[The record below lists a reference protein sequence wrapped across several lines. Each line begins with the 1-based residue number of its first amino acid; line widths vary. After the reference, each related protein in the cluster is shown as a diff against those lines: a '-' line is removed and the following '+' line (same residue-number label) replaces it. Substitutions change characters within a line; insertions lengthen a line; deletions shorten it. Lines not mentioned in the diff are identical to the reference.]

1 MKRSKVYY
9 AKFFAAVLAI
19 SLPWVMAKR
28 SHSGPLPAGTSDYIE
43 GTVTSAKGPE
53 AGVWVIAETSDLPTK
68 YAKVVVTDDRGRY
81 ALPQLAE
88 AYYKVWV
95 RCYGLV
101 DSTPVSCKPGQTIDL
116 KAVVAPDGKSA
127 ALVYP
132 ANYW

>member
-9 AKFFAAVLAI
+9 ANFFAAVLAI

-28 SHSGPLPAGTSDYIE
+28 SHSGPLPAGTSDFIE

-81 ALPQLAE
+81 VLPQLPKAN
-88 AYYKVWV
+88 YKVWV
-95 RCYGLV
+95 RGYGLV
-101 DSTPVSCKPGQTIDL
+101 DSTPVQARSGQALNLT
-116 KAVVAPDGKSA
+116 AVVAPDERA
-127 ALVYP
+127 A
-132 ANYW
+132 A